1 MAQDALYA
9 AHADAVPLSQF
20 SLWCTGTAVCQQLAD
35 DLLAQSVEEPPASP
49 SRKRGSGSVVVE
61 LDMGDRLGSMR
72 HYVPNIRVRVEAHN
86 LHGESASQSPF
97 DLERRMVVSATEG
110 HPGLT
115 SALRPPLVTI
125 RWA

>member
-72 HYVPNIRVRVEAHN
+72 HYVPNIRVRVEAHK
-86 LHGESASQSPF
+86 LHSVMSRVIATDESS
-97 DLERRMVVSATEG
+97 
-110 HPGLT
+110 H
-115 SALRPPLVTI
+115 
-125 RWA
+125 

>member
-35 DLLAQSVEEPPASP
+35 DLLAQSVDEPPASAG
-49 SRKRGSGSVVVE
+49 RKRGSGAVVVE

-72 HYVPNIRVRVEAHN
+72 HYVPNIRVRVEAHM
-86 LHGESASQSPF
+86 LHYPN
-97 DLERRMVVSATEG
+97 MVVTRSFVLLADKQDYSRISRVCPECC
-110 HPGLT
+110 
-115 SALRPPLVTI
+115 R
-125 RWA
+125 R